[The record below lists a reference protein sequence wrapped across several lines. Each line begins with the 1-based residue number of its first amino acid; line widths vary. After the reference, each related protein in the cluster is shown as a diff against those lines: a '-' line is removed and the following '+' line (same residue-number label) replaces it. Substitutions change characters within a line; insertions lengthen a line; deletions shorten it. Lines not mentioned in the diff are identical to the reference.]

1 MAAEYREHVSKKQQ
15 AASKAQA
22 VSAKKPDLFADLPG
36 LLKSEYGM
44 NDDEVAVAIRNAI
57 FTLSPGGEPPELRQ
71 ELWEIRQAH
80 QQRKAQEQQAE
91 QSIQRFRYDLDVAAR
106 SATEDTYPDSVSYYE
121 GQPARYARALEHK
134 AHQLAAEA
142 TASGSYPD
150 LTVRNLQQKVEADL
164 ASRFDKVTQKRQSR
178 AKPAQAEAP
187 AAKQSVATSQTSSSS
202 TAPTPRTGP
211 KTRAQA
217 DAEVMALLAA
227 SLK

>member
-1 MAAEYREHVSKKQQ
+1 MTASFRENYSKQEAARAK
-15 AASKAQA
+15 AASS
-22 VSAKKPDLFADLPG
+22 SARKPDLFADLPG
-36 LLKSEYGM
+36 LLKTEYGM
-44 NDDEVAVAIRNAI
+44 SDDEVAIAIRNAV
-57 FTLSPGGEPPELRQ
+57 FTISPGGEPPELRQ

-80 QQRKAQEQQAE
+80 QQRKQAEQQAE

-106 SATEDTYPDSVSYYE
+106 SATEDNFPDSVAYYD
-121 GQPARYARALEHK
+121 GHPTRYARALEYK
-134 AHQLAAEA
+134 AHQLASEA
-142 TASGSYPD
+142 AASGGYPD

-164 ASRFDKVTQKRQSR
+164 AGRFDKVTQKRQSR

-227 SLK
+227 TLK